1 MDLKIK
7 DKIAVVTG
15 AGKGIGRAIAMR
27 LAAEGA
33 IVVVSDIIE
42 KDARSVLAEIEGQGG
57 KGLAL
62 LADATKDDDVNA
74 MIRETMETYGQIDIL
89 VNNVGGGTGG
99 PAVIIKTATEN
110 WDRTVEITL
119 KSAFLCSRAV
129 AQEMVKRKQGRIINI
144 SSISGKLGE
153 SLIGAY
159 CAAKFGMLGL
169 TQTMAKELGRYGITV
184 NAVCP
189 GYVFTPSWEQ
199 LAREMKATYSTLAD
213 KTLEEI
219 FEMRTKNLTALGR
232 PQTAEDIASMVA
244 YLASEEAR
252 NITGQAINVD
262 GGAVMQ

>member
-1 MDLKIK
+1 MDLRIQ
-7 DKIAVVTG
+7 DKIAIVTG

-33 IVVVSDIIE
+33 TVIVSDLME
-42 KDARSVLAEIEGQGG
+42 KDAQNVAAEIKTQGG
-57 KGLAL
+57 KAIAL
-62 LADATKDDDVNA
+62 QADATKEDDVNRMVRKA
-74 MIRETMETYGQIDIL
+74 VETYGQIDIL
-89 VNNVGGGTGG
+89 VNNVGGGAGG
-99 PAVIIKTATEN
+99 PAVVIKTSTEN

-119 KSAFLCSRAV
+119 KSTFLCSRAV

-153 SLIGAY
+153 SLIGPY
-159 CAAKFGMLGL
+159 VAAKFGVLGL
-169 TQTMAKELGRYGITV
+169 TQTMAKELGRYTITV

-189 GYVFTPSWEQ
+189 GYVFTPGWEH
-199 LAREMKATYSTLAD
+199 LAREMKETYSSMMD

-219 FEMRTKNLTALGR
+219 FELRTKNLTALGR

-244 YLASEEAR
+244 YLASEEAK

-262 GGAVMQ
+262 GGAVMT